1 MKKFYELLSRGT
13 VVIADGA
20 MGTVLFDRGLKTG
33 ELPELLNLSE
43 PALVRSVHADY
54 VAAGAEIV
62 YTDTFGANAE
72 KLCAGQPPK
81 RL

>member
-1 MKKFYELLSRGT
+1 MKNFYELLSRGT

-72 KLCAGQPPK
+72 KLCGRATPK